1 MISYFCQL
9 MDTEPADF
17 ILSSKDKVIFV
28 HVKCGSSSQNP
39 QSSAGAICEVGG
51 QALKNLHWLIHNNF
65 SKYANNTVLRQ
76 PWPRFTGSQ
85 PHNTHLNTRIRLF
98 EKKFDTNHNLDEV
111 ISVIDERRRNPL
123 VNKEMWIVVGN
134 SFSKSH
140 FLNQFKSGT
149 IASPESIQ
157 AYQLLD
163 TWFNQASSNNVD
175 LKLFVSE

>member
-1 MISYFCQL
+1 